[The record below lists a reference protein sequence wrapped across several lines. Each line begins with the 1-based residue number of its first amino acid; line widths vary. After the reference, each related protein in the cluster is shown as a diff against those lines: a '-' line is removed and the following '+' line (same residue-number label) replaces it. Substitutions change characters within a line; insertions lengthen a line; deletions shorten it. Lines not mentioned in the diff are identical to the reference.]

1 MDNSPLPNFAGS
13 AFPGRDELPIALRL
27 GQPSPLRVSDPLG
40 LIDVLRQALDERTRP
55 TESIL
60 RAATDAARV
69 LTGAHGTALALRTSG
84 VILCRARSGDIAP
97 ALGAPLNVESGIS
110 GECLRRATILVC
122 NDAASDPRVDREACL
137 SLGVRSIVVVPL
149 RGGMGV
155 AGLMEAFSTRA
166 YAFGTE
172 QIDTLR
178 ALAEI
183 AEAAYDREG
192 STPDSDA
199 ASTTP
204 ADRGPALF
212 ASPVV
217 ASAVVASPVIAS
229 PHVAPPGIPSRD
241 IASRGVEQARAAK
254 FSDDYEPKRRY
265 WIPAVAVIALLLV
278 SMVAWWSWHDSAT
291 EIAASETPASSAN
304 APEASSGPAATRVL
318 PMKPSPGVASHQS
331 DRSKTKEVLQNA
343 AEIDP
348 EMVGPGTAN
357 SGPITEISEPNPE
370 KGAVRSAS
378 ESMASEPAPTV
389 EVTPSATPADLPG
402 LSSPPATLPAFGAR
416 VSTGVTEASLIRRV
430 NPIYPPEARIQRLAG
445 LVTLDATVAEDGS
458 IRNIR
463 VISGPALLASAA
475 TAAVKQWRYAP
486 STLDGKPI
494 EIQKRITI
502 VFKLP

>member
-178 ALAEI
+178 ALAQI

-192 STPDSDA
+192 SPEDPEAD
-199 ASTTP
+199 STTP

-217 ASAVVASPVIAS
+217 ASPSVASPVIATT
-229 PHVAPPGIPSRD
+229 GITSQG
-241 IASRGVEQARAAK
+241 ITSRGFEQTRATK

-278 SMVAWWSWHDSAT
+278 SMVAWWSWRDSAT

-304 APEASSGPAATRVL
+304 APEASSGPTAPRVL

-331 DRSKTKEVLQNA
+331 ERSRTKDVLRNA

-357 SGPITEISEPNPE
+357 SGPESATENCRNRIPRRTPS
-370 KGAVRSAS
+370 RSACR
-378 ESMASEPAPTV
+378 EYRPV
-389 EVTPSATPADLPG
+389 NRRLPS
-402 LSSPPATLPAFGAR
+402 R
-416 VSTGVTEASLIRRV
+416 
-430 NPIYPPEARIQRLAG
+430 
-445 LVTLDATVAEDGS
+445 
-458 IRNIR
+458 
-463 VISGPALLASAA
+463 
-475 TAAVKQWRYAP
+475 
-486 STLDGKPI
+486 
-494 EIQKRITI
+494 
-502 VFKLP
+502 